1 MIYTMEVIKINEEG
15 WREGE
20 KAREKEEGREVVETN
35 KHPGQD
41 YDEGLLASLSLRG
54 SKHNI

>member
-1 MIYTMEVIKINEEG
+1 MEVIQANEEG

-20 KAREKEEGREVVETN
+20 KAREKEAGREVVETN

-41 YDEGLLASLSLRG
+41 YDEGILASLSLRG